1 MSQHFYERGKQKL
14 RGGPRKK
21 RHAKRESSRAKTS
34 SSFHRF
40 KRKHGHFFPRH
51 AEEEEEEEEEEEASA
66 YFDGWADFFFLFSF
80 LFWKDLKAGGTDTHA
95 PVAIA
100 KALGLRRYARSFA
113 SGSGSS
119 SSSACVSAITTP
131 RVCWADKA
139 QGERERERGDKR
151 KMTRDG
157 NTTTTHTHTQL
168 SSAEK
173 RVSGRDRRG
182 VTKNRHH

>member
-51 AEEEEEEEEEEEASA
+51 AEEEEEEEEASA

-100 KALGLRRYARSFA
+100 KALGLIQYARSFA